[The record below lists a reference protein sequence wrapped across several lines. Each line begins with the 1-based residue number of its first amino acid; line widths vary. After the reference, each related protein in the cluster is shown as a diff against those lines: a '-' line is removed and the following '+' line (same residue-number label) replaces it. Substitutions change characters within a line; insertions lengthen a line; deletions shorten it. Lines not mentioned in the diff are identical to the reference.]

1 MDPDEHAVRWQIGRP
16 PRQPWRVFV
25 RCRHGYP
32 QVIATPSRLASG
44 EPFPTLYYLTCPFV
58 SDAVSQMES
67 AGEIEAWAARL
78 AADETLAAWMWKA
91 DAEYREARAA
101 ESGGIDACEGVG
113 IAGQRDPLG
122 TKCLHAHAASALAG
136 IDDPVG
142 GAVLDATG
150 RECDDARCAESE
162 ART

>member
-1 MDPDEHAVRWQIGRP
+1 MDPDERRVRWQLGRP
-16 PRQPWRVFV
+16 PREPWRVAL

-32 QVIATPSRLASG
+32 QVIATPSRLSLG

-58 SDAVSQMES
+58 SGAVSQAES
-67 AGEIEAWAARL
+67 AGEIERWAARL
-78 AADETLAAWMWKA
+78 AVDAPLAERMRAADS
-91 DAEYREARAA
+91 EYRIARAD

-122 TKCLHAHAASALAG
+122 TKCLHAHAAAALAG
-136 IDDPVG
+136 INDPVG

-162 ART
+162 DRT